1 MRVHVMC
8 WVLRCSRWP
17 KKSGAGT
24 GFLRWP
30 RRIASR
36 HPGLRQA
43 VLSSPMAA
51 TEPIGKVH
59 SSRQLWVLALF
70 LGHASCSVFLVL
82 VNKTISMSFPYAWTV
97 VALQNTGTIV
107 CSCILHFNGKVLLR
121 RLQRSQVLPLLIDA
135 VWLVAV
141 LMSSFKA
148 LEEVSVPLYATYH
161 CNCLFFPSDE
171 TGCLRN
177 KSTLVTQVVIRNTV
191 PFLTAL
197 CERVALQ
204 KPMDAML
211 VLALLITFVG
221 TILYSV
227 TDFTMRYNGAIFA
240 VSNAVLVAGM
250 CTYERYLMTSANLGM
265 SAIDINFHRV
275 VLSMP
280 MIASLGY
287 MEGFPATLLE
297 LATRRYEA
305 SLIASSAFAAFG
317 IGTLLLALQAEVSAT
332 TIQVANVSYKC
343 ATTIVSRLTHP
354 SELTSMG
361 VLGYCICTGG
371 VLTYTLTRPPA
382 KAKEK

>member
-1 MRVHVMC
+1 
-8 WVLRCSRWP
+8 
-17 KKSGAGT
+17 
-24 GFLRWP
+24 
-30 RRIASR
+30 
-36 HPGLRQA
+36 
-43 VLSSPMAA
+43 MAA
-51 TEPIGKVH
+51 TEPISIH
-59 SSRQLWVLALF
+59 SSRQLWIFALF

-121 RLQRSQVLPLLIDA
+121 RLQRSQVLPLLVDA

-148 LEEVSVPLYATYH
+148 LEEVSVPLY
-161 CNCLFFPSDE
+161 
-171 TGCLRN
+171 
-177 KSTLVTQVVIRNTV
+177 VVIRNTV

-280 MIASLGY
+280 MIAGLGY

-343 ATTIVSRLTHP
+343 ATTVVSRLTHP

-382 KAKEK
+382 KAKDKVKLDIGLRCTPSAAAPGNDLVLSPRPFHL

>member
-1 MRVHVMC
+1 M
-8 WVLRCSRWP
+8 
-17 KKSGAGT
+17 
-24 GFLRWP
+24 
-30 RRIASR
+30 
-36 HPGLRQA
+36 
-43 VLSSPMAA
+43 
-51 TEPIGKVH
+51 
-59 SSRQLWVLALF
+59 
-70 LGHASCSVFLVL
+70 
-82 VNKTISMSFPYAWTV
+82 
-97 VALQNTGTIV
+97 

-148 LEEVSVPLYATYH
+148 LEEVSVPLY
-161 CNCLFFPSDE
+161 
-171 TGCLRN
+171 
-177 KSTLVTQVVIRNTV
+177 VVIRNTV